1 MSTLHIRVAKS
12 PNKHLKNVVNSEGK
26 KVPFYRL
33 YAAFNPHSK
42 VNSTNSLI
50 HTGDLSPQDL
60 QRAIKT
66 AVADLRASNFVIVT

>member
-33 YAAFNPHSK
+33 YAAFNPTGPI
-42 VNSTNSLI
+42 NSTNTLVN
-50 HTGDLSPQDL
+50 TGDLSEGDL
-60 QRAIKT
+60 QRAIQN
-66 AVADLRASNFVIVT
+66 AVAQLRAKRFIIES